1 MKIDEMDDIKYFVT
15 KIKENKND
23 PVKVEQCCRRILLML
38 DACGITDR
46 NVYNIDCENLTKE
59 EAEILVAKLKSKF
72 KEGLLHDEYKTEITL

>member
-23 PVKVEQCCRRILLML
+23 PVEVEKCCRIILLML
-38 DACGITDR
+38 DACSISDR
-46 NVYNIDCENLTKE
+46 NVYNIDCGENLTKE

-72 KEGLLHDEYKTEITL
+72 KEGLLQDEYKIKD